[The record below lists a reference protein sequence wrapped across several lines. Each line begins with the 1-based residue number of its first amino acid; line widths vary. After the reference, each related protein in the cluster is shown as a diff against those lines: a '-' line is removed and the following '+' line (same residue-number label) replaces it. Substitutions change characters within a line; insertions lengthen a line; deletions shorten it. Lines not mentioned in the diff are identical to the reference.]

1 MAYEGSG
8 VIKILKSAVKDYTMN
23 KEFVANIGNDV
34 ILFNTGILAKQAD
47 GAVAVSCGE
56 TIVFASAV
64 ASKKIVEGQDFFP
77 LTVDY
82 REKHYS
88 AGKIPGG
95 FIKREGRPSD
105 KEILT
110 SRLADRPIR
119 PLFPD
124 DFVNEVQVII
134 YVLSADRE
142 HQPDVLAI
150 NAASAAL
157 SISGIP
163 FKGPVGAVRVGR
175 IDGQW
180 KINPYFQ
187 EMEHSDIDLVVAG
200 TKKAVTMIEGQAKN
214 LTEDEMIE
222 AVEFAHANIIK
233 LCEVQEALKE
243 ACGKPLMSYEP
254 KLSDKELEKV
264 IREKYFADIEQL
276 KEVHEKKA
284 REQAKDAIIT
294 TITRQLQEQFPDT
307 IALVPEIVDSLD
319 AEVVR
324 SRILNEG
331 KRADGRG
338 LKDIRPID
346 IMIGILPRAHGSA
359 LFTRGQTQ
367 SLGIVTLGTV
377 ADSQRIDSIDLIE
390 ESYKR
395 FMLHYY
401 FPPFSVGEVGRV
413 GGIGRR
419 EIGHG
424 MLAERALE
432 YAIPDEDIF
441 PYTIRVVSEILESN
455 GSSSM
460 ATVCSGSLALFNAGV
475 PMKAP
480 VAGIAMGLVL
490 EGDRYAILSDI
501 QGIEDHLGDMDF
513 KVAGTATG
521 ITAFQMDIKI
531 EGITTEIMRK
541 ALEQAKEGRLHIL
554 EKMNEVIAEP
564 SKELSPHAPKIAVMK
579 IEVEKIGEVIG
590 PGGRVI
596 KKIIEESGADINI
609 EPDGTVFISASEQ
622 DSIEKAQLSI
632 KGLVEEVE
640 VGAIYKGIVKRITD
654 FGAFVEILPGK
665 QGLVHISKLDHSR
678 VEKVKDILNE
688 GDEVL
693 VKVIGIDE
701 QGRIN
706 LSRKDAMKKH

>member
-1 MAYEGSG
+1 
-8 VIKILKSAVKDYTMN
+8 MN
-23 KEFVANIGNDV
+23 KEFVVHIGDDV

-64 ASKKIVEGQDFFP
+64 ASKKVVEGQDFFP

-110 SRLADRPIR
+110 SRLADRPLR

-142 HQPDVLAI
+142 HQPDVMAI

-157 SISGIP
+157 IISGIP

-175 IDGQW
+175 INGQW

-243 ACGKPLMSYEP
+243 SCGKPLMTYEP

-264 IREKYFADIEQL
+264 IREQYFTNIEQL
-276 KEVHEKKA
+276 KDVHEKKA
-284 REQAKDAIIT
+284 REQAKDTLIT
-294 TITRQLQEQFPDT
+294 TITSQLQEQFPET
-307 IALVPEIVDSLD
+307 IRLVPEIVDNLD

-413 GGIGRR
+413 GGVGRR

-432 YAIPDEDIF
+432 YAIPDEDVF

-554 EKMNEVIAEP
+554 EKMNEVISEP
-564 SKELSPHAPKIAVMK
+564 AKELSPHAPKIAVMK
-579 IEVEKIGEVIG
+579 IEIEKIGEVIG

-596 KKIIEESGADINI
+596 KKIIEESGAEINI
-609 EPDGTVFISASEQ
+609 EPDGTVFISANEQ
-622 DSIEKAQLSI
+622 DAIEKAQLSI

>member
-1 MAYEGSG
+1 
-8 VIKILKSAVKDYTMN
+8 MN
-23 KEFVANIGNDV
+23 KEFAVTIGNDL
-34 ILFNTGILAKQAD
+34 IQFSTGILAKQAD
-47 GAVAVSCGE
+47 GAVVVSCGE
-56 TIVFASAV
+56 TIVFSSAV
-64 ASKKIVEGQDFFP
+64 ASKKVVEGQDFFP

-124 DFVNEVQVII
+124 DFVNEVQIII

-142 HQPDVLAI
+142 HQPDILAI

-157 SISGIP
+157 SISGVP

-175 IDGQW
+175 VDGQW
-180 KINPYFQ
+180 IVNPSFQ
-187 EMEHSDIDLVVAG
+187 EMENSDIDLVVAG
-200 TKKAVTMIEGQAKN
+200 TRKAVTMIEGQAKN
-214 LTEDEMIE
+214 LSEDAMIQ

-233 LCEVQEALKE
+233 LCEIQEELKNT
-243 ACGKPLMSYEP
+243 CGKPLMQYIP
-254 KLSDKELEKV
+254 KLSDNKLEKV
-264 IREKYFADIEQL
+264 IREKYFTAVENF
-276 KEVHEKKA
+276 KEYTEKKA
-284 REQAKDAIIT
+284 REDAKDAIIT
-294 TITRQLQEQFPDT
+294 AITNDLKEQFPDT
-307 IALVPEIVDSLD
+307 IALVPEIVDAMD
-319 AEVVR
+319 AEVIR
-324 SRILNEG
+324 SRILDEG
-331 KRADGRG
+331 SRPDGRG
-338 LKDIRPID
+338 LNNIRPID
-346 IMIGILPRAHGSA
+346 IMVGILPRAHGSA

-377 ADSQRIDSIDLIE
+377 AESQRIDSIDLLE

-401 FPPFSVGEVGRV
+401 FPPFSTGEVGRV
-413 GGIGRR
+413 GGVGRR

-424 MLAERALE
+424 MLAERAIE
-432 YAIPDEDIF
+432 YAIPDEKEF
-441 PYTIRVVSEILESN
+441 PYTIRVVSEVLESN

-460 ATVCSGSLALFNAGV
+460 ATVCAGSLALFNAGV
-475 PMKAP
+475 PMKDQ

-490 EGDRYAILSDI
+490 EGERYAILSDI

-541 ALEQAKEGRLHIL
+541 ALEQAKEGRLYIL
-554 EKMNEVIAEP
+554 EKMNSVVSQPAQ
-564 SKELSPHAPKIAVMK
+564 ELSPHAPKIAVMK
-579 IEVEKIGEVIG
+579 IEIEKIGEVIG

-596 KKIIEESGADINI
+596 KKIIEETGAEINI
-609 EPDGTVFISASEQ
+609 EQDGTIFISANEQ
-622 DSIEKAQLSI
+622 SAIDKAQQAI
-632 KGLVEEVE
+632 KGLIEEVE
-640 VGAIYKGIVKRITD
+640 VGTIYKGVVKRITD
-654 FGAFVEILPGK
+654 FGAFVEVLPGK
-665 QGLVHISKLDHSR
+665 QGLVHISKLDFNR
-678 VEKVKDILNE
+678 VEKVKDVLKE
-688 GDEVL
+688 GDEVM
-693 VKVIGIDE
+693 VKVIGIDD

>member
-1 MAYEGSG
+1 
-8 VIKILKSAVKDYTMN
+8 MN
-23 KEFVANIGNDV
+23 KEFVAHIGDDV

-64 ASKKIVEGQDFFP
+64 ASKKVVEGQDFFP

-142 HQPDVLAI
+142 HQPDVMAI

-157 SISGIP
+157 IISGIP

-175 IDGQW
+175 INGQW

-264 IREKYFADIEQL
+264 IRERFFANIEQL
-276 KEVHEKKA
+276 KDIHEKKA
-284 REQAKDAIIT
+284 REQAKDTLIT
-294 TITRQLQEQFPDT
+294 TITSQLQEQFPDT
-307 IALVPEIVDSLD
+307 IKLVSEIVDNLD

-413 GGIGRR
+413 GGVGRR

-432 YAIPDEDIF
+432 YAIPDEDVF

-541 ALEQAKEGRLHIL
+541 ALEQAKEGRLYIL
-554 EKMNEVIAEP
+554 EKMNEVISEP
-564 SKELSPHAPKIAVMK
+564 AKELSPHAPKIAVMK
-579 IEVEKIGEVIG
+579 IEIEKIGEVIG

-609 EPDGTVFISASEQ
+609 EPDGTIFISANEQ
-622 DSIEKAQLSI
+622 DAIDKAQLSI

>member
-1 MAYEGSG
+1 
-8 VIKILKSAVKDYTMN
+8 MN
-23 KEFVANIGNDV
+23 KEFVVNIGDDV

-64 ASKKIVEGQDFFP
+64 ASKKVVEGQDFFP

-95 FIKREGRPSD
+95 FIKREGKPSD

-110 SRLADRPIR
+110 SRLADRPMR

-157 SISGIP
+157 IISGIP

-175 IDGQW
+175 IGGQW
-180 KINPYFQ
+180 KVNPNFQ

-233 LCEVQEALKE
+233 LCEVQEELKE
-243 ACGKPLMSYEP
+243 ACGKPLMTYEP

-264 IREKYFADIEQL
+264 IREQYYKDIENL
-276 KEVHEKKA
+276 KEIFEKKA
-284 REQAKDAIIT
+284 REQAKEAIIAA
-294 TITRQLQEQFPDT
+294 ITSKLQEQFPDT
-307 IALVPEIVDSLD
+307 IRLVPEIVDNLD

-377 ADSQRIDSIDLIE
+377 ADSQRIDSIDLLE

-413 GGIGRR
+413 GGVGRR

-432 YAIPDEDIF
+432 YAIPDEGTF

-554 EKMNEVIAEP
+554 DKMNEIISEP
-564 SKELSPHAPKIAVMK
+564 AKELSPHAPKIAVMK
-579 IEVEKIGEVIG
+579 IEIEKIGEVIG

-596 KKIIEESGADINI
+596 KKIIEESGAEINI
-609 EPDGTVFISASEQ
+609 EPDGTIFISANEQ
-622 DSIEKAQLSI
+622 DAIEKAQLAI

-678 VEKVKDILNE
+678 VENVKDILKE

>member
-1 MAYEGSG
+1 
-8 VIKILKSAVKDYTMN
+8 MN
-23 KEFVANIGNDV
+23 KEFAVTIGNDL
-34 ILFNTGILAKQAD
+34 IQFSTGILAKQAD
-47 GAVAVSCGE
+47 GAVVVSCGE
-56 TIVFASAV
+56 TIVFSSAV
-64 ASKKIVEGQDFFP
+64 ASKKVVEGQDFFP

-124 DFVNEVQVII
+124 DFVNEVQIII

-142 HQPDVLAI
+142 HQPDILAI

-175 IDGQW
+175 VDGQW
-180 KINPYFQ
+180 IVNPSFQ
-187 EMEHSDIDLVVAG
+187 EMENSDIDLVVAG
-200 TKKAVTMIEGQAKN
+200 TRKAVTMIEGQAKN
-214 LTEDEMIE
+214 LSEDAMIQ
-222 AVEFAHANIIK
+222 AVEFAHENIIK
-233 LCEVQEALKE
+233 LCEIQEELKN
-243 ACGKPLMSYEP
+243 ACGKPLMNYTP
-254 KLSDKELEKV
+254 KQGDKELEKV
-264 IREKYFADIEQL
+264 IRDKYFTAVENF
-276 KEVHEKKA
+276 KEYTEKKA
-284 REQAKDAIIT
+284 REDAKDAIIT
-294 TITRQLQEQFPDT
+294 AITNDLKEQFPDT
-307 IALVPEIVDSLD
+307 IALVPEIVDAMD
-319 AEVVR
+319 AEVIR
-324 SRILNEG
+324 SRILDEG
-331 KRADGRG
+331 SRPDGRG
-338 LKDIRPID
+338 LNNIRPID
-346 IMIGILPRAHGSA
+346 IMVGILPRAHGSA

-367 SLGIVTLGTV
+367 SLGIVTLGTG
-377 ADSQRIDSIDLIE
+377 ADSQRIDSIDLLE

-401 FPPFSVGEVGRV
+401 FPPFSTGEVGRV
-413 GGIGRR
+413 GGVGRR

-424 MLAERALE
+424 MLAERAIE
-432 YAIPDEDIF
+432 YAIPDETVF
-441 PYTIRVVSEILESN
+441 PYTIRVVSEVLESN

-460 ATVCSGSLALFNAGV
+460 ATVCAGSLALFNAGV
-475 PMKAP
+475 PMKDQ

-490 EGDRYAILSDI
+490 EGERYAILSDI

-541 ALEQAKEGRLHIL
+541 ALEQAKEGRLYIL
-554 EKMNEVIAEP
+554 EKMNSVISQPAQ
-564 SKELSPHAPKIAVMK
+564 ELSPHAPKIAVMK
-579 IEVEKIGEVIG
+579 IEIEKIGEVIG

-596 KKIIEESGADINI
+596 KKIIEETGAEINI
-609 EPDGTVFISASEQ
+609 EQDGTIFISANEQ
-622 DSIEKAQLSI
+622 SAIDKAQQAI
-632 KGLVEEVE
+632 KGLIEEVE
-640 VGAIYKGIVKRITD
+640 VGTIYKGVVKRITD
-654 FGAFVEILPGK
+654 FGAFVEVLPGK
-665 QGLVHISKLDHSR
+665 QGLVHISKLDFNR
-678 VEKVKDILNE
+678 VEKVKDVLNE
-688 GDEVL
+688 GDEVM
-693 VKVIGIDE
+693 VKVISIDD

>member
-1 MAYEGSG
+1 
-8 VIKILKSAVKDYTMN
+8 MN
-23 KEFVANIGNDV
+23 KEFAVTIGNDL
-34 ILFNTGILAKQAD
+34 IQFSTGILAKQAD
-47 GAVAVSCGE
+47 GAVVVSCGE
-56 TIVFASAV
+56 TIVFSSAV
-64 ASKKIVEGQDFFP
+64 ASKKVVEGQDFFP

-124 DFVNEVQVII
+124 DFVNEVQIII

-142 HQPDVLAI
+142 HQPDILAI

-175 IDGQW
+175 VDGQW
-180 KINPYFQ
+180 IVNPSFQ
-187 EMEHSDIDLVVAG
+187 EMENSDIDLVVAG
-200 TKKAVTMIEGQAKN
+200 TRKAVTMIEGQAKN
-214 LTEDEMIE
+214 LSEDAMIQ
-222 AVEFAHANIIK
+222 AVEFAHENIIK
-233 LCEVQEALKE
+233 LCEIQEELKN
-243 ACGKPLMSYEP
+243 ACGKPLMNYTP
-254 KLSDKELEKV
+254 KQGDKELEKV
-264 IREKYFADIEQL
+264 IRDKYFTAVENF
-276 KEVHEKKA
+276 KEYTEKKA
-284 REQAKDAIIT
+284 REDAKDAIIT
-294 TITRQLQEQFPDT
+294 AITDDLKEQFPDT
-307 IALVPEIVDSLD
+307 IALVPEIVDAMD
-319 AEVVR
+319 AEVIR
-324 SRILNEG
+324 SRILDEG
-331 KRADGRG
+331 SRPDGRG
-338 LKDIRPID
+338 LNNIRPID
-346 IMIGILPRAHGSA
+346 IMVGILPRAHGSA

-367 SLGIVTLGTV
+367 SLGIVTLGTG
-377 ADSQRIDSIDLIE
+377 ADSQRIDSIDLLE

-401 FPPFSVGEVGRV
+401 FPPFSTGEVGRV
-413 GGIGRR
+413 GGVGRR

-424 MLAERALE
+424 MLAERAIE
-432 YAIPDEDIF
+432 YAIPDDKVF
-441 PYTIRVVSEILESN
+441 PYTIRVVSEVLESN

-460 ATVCSGSLALFNAGV
+460 ATVCAGSLALFNAGV
-475 PMKAP
+475 PMKDQ

-490 EGDRYAILSDI
+490 EGERYAILSDI

-541 ALEQAKEGRLHIL
+541 ALEQAKEGRLYIL
-554 EKMNEVIAEP
+554 EKMNSVISQPAQ
-564 SKELSPHAPKIAVMK
+564 ELSPHAPKIAVMK
-579 IEVEKIGEVIG
+579 IEIEKIGEVIG

-596 KKIIEESGADINI
+596 KKIIEETGAEINI
-609 EPDGTVFISASEQ
+609 EQDGTIFISANEQ
-622 DSIEKAQLSI
+622 SAIDKAQQAI
-632 KGLVEEVE
+632 KGLIEEVE
-640 VGAIYKGIVKRITD
+640 VGTIYKGVVKRITD
-654 FGAFVEILPGK
+654 FGAFVEVLPGK
-665 QGLVHISKLDHSR
+665 QGLVHISKLDFNR
-678 VEKVKDILNE
+678 VEKVKDVLNE
-688 GDEVL
+688 GDEVM
-693 VKVIGIDE
+693 VKVISIDD

>member
-1 MAYEGSG
+1 
-8 VIKILKSAVKDYTMN
+8 MN
-23 KEFVANIGNDV
+23 KEFVAQIGDDV

-64 ASKKIVEGQDFFP
+64 ASKKVVEGQDFFP

-119 PLFPD
+119 PLFPE

-157 SISGIP
+157 IISGIP

-175 IDGQW
+175 INGQW

-214 LTEDEMIE
+214 LSEDEMIE
-222 AVEFAHANIIK
+222 AVEFAHAHIIK

-243 ACGKPLMSYEP
+243 SCGKPIMPYEP

-264 IREKYFADIEQL
+264 IRERYFADIEHL

-294 TITRQLQEQFPDT
+294 TITSQLQEQFPDT
-307 IALVPEIVDSLD
+307 IKLVPEIVDNLD

-377 ADSQRIDSIDLIE
+377 ADSQRIDSIDLME

-401 FPPFSVGEVGRV
+401 FPPFSVGEIGRV
-413 GGIGRR
+413 GGVGRR

-432 YAIPDEDIF
+432 YAIPDEDVF

-480 VAGIAMGLVL
+480 VAGIAMGLIL

-521 ITAFQMDIKI
+521 ITAFQLDIKI

-541 ALEQAKEGRLHIL
+541 ALEQAKEGRLYIL
-554 EKMNEVIAEP
+554 EKMNEVISEP
-564 SKELSPHAPKIAVMK
+564 AKELSPHAPKIAVMK
-579 IEVEKIGEVIG
+579 IEIEKIGEVIG

-609 EPDGTVFISASEQ
+609 EPDGTVFISANEQ

-632 KGLVEEVE
+632 KGLVEDVE

>member
-1 MAYEGSG
+1 
-8 VIKILKSAVKDYTMN
+8 MN
-23 KEFVANIGNDV
+23 KEFAVTIGNDL
-34 ILFNTGILAKQAD
+34 IQFSTGILAKQAD
-47 GAVAVSCGE
+47 GAVVVSCGE
-56 TIVFASAV
+56 TIVFSSAV
-64 ASKKIVEGQDFFP
+64 ASKKVVEGQDFFP

-124 DFVNEVQVII
+124 DFVNEVQIII

-142 HQPDVLAI
+142 HQPDILAI

-175 IDGQW
+175 VDGQW
-180 KINPYFQ
+180 IVNPSFQ
-187 EMEHSDIDLVVAG
+187 EMENSDIDLVVAG
-200 TKKAVTMIEGQAKN
+200 TRKAVTMIEGQAKN
-214 LTEDEMIE
+214 LSEDAMIQ
-222 AVEFAHANIIK
+222 AVEFAHENIIK
-233 LCEVQEALKE
+233 LCEIQEELKN
-243 ACGKPLMSYEP
+243 ACGKPLMNYTP
-254 KLSDKELEKV
+254 KQGDKELEKV
-264 IREKYFADIEQL
+264 IRDKYFTAVENF
-276 KEVHEKKA
+276 KEYTEKKA
-284 REQAKDAIIT
+284 REDAKDAIIT
-294 TITRQLQEQFPDT
+294 AITNDLKEQFPDT
-307 IALVPEIVDSLD
+307 IALVPEIVDAMD
-319 AEVVR
+319 AEVIR
-324 SRILNEG
+324 SRILDEG
-331 KRADGRG
+331 SRPDGRG
-338 LKDIRPID
+338 LNNIRPID
-346 IMIGILPRAHGSA
+346 IMVGILPRAHGSA

-367 SLGIVTLGTV
+367 SLGIVTLGTG
-377 ADSQRIDSIDLIE
+377 ADSQRIDSIDLLE

-401 FPPFSVGEVGRV
+401 FPPFSTGEVGRV
-413 GGIGRR
+413 GGVGRR

-424 MLAERALE
+424 MLAERAIE
-432 YAIPDEDIF
+432 YAIPDEAVF
-441 PYTIRVVSEILESN
+441 PYTIRVVSEVLESN

-460 ATVCSGSLALFNAGV
+460 ATVCAGSLALFNAGV
-475 PMKAP
+475 PMKDQ

-490 EGDRYAILSDI
+490 EGERYAILSDI

-541 ALEQAKEGRLHIL
+541 ALEQAKEGRLYIL
-554 EKMNEVIAEP
+554 EKMNSVISQPAQ
-564 SKELSPHAPKIAVMK
+564 ELSPHAPKIAVMK
-579 IEVEKIGEVIG
+579 IEIEKIGEVIG

-596 KKIIEESGADINI
+596 KKIIEETGAEINI
-609 EPDGTVFISASEQ
+609 EQDGTIFISANEQ
-622 DSIEKAQLSI
+622 SAIDKAQQAI
-632 KGLVEEVE
+632 KGLIEEVE
-640 VGAIYKGIVKRITD
+640 VGTIYKGVVKRITD
-654 FGAFVEILPGK
+654 FGAFVEVLPGK
-665 QGLVHISKLDHSR
+665 QGLVHISKLDFNR
-678 VEKVKDILNE
+678 VEKVKDVLNE
-688 GDEVL
+688 GDEVM
-693 VKVIGIDE
+693 VKVISIDD

>member
-1 MAYEGSG
+1 
-8 VIKILKSAVKDYTMN
+8 MN
-23 KEFVANIGNDV
+23 KEFVVKIGNDL
-34 ILFNTGILAKQAD
+34 IQFSTGILAKQAD

-56 TIVFASAV
+56 TIVFSSAV
-64 ASKKIVEGQDFFP
+64 ASKKVVEGQDFFP

-124 DFVNEVQVII
+124 DFVNEVQIII

-142 HQPDVLAI
+142 HQPDILAI

-175 IDGQW
+175 VDGQW
-180 KINPYFQ
+180 IVNPSFQ
-187 EMEHSDIDLVVAG
+187 EMENSDIDLVVAG
-200 TKKAVTMIEGQAKN
+200 TRKAVTMIEGQAKN
-214 LTEDEMIE
+214 LSEDAMIQ
-222 AVEFAHANIIK
+222 AVEFAHENIIK
-233 LCEVQEALKE
+233 LCEIQEELKN
-243 ACGKPLMSYEP
+243 ACGKPLMQYIP
-254 KLSDKELEKV
+254 KLSNKELEKV
-264 IREKYFADIEQL
+264 IRDKYFTAVENF
-276 KEVHEKKA
+276 KEYTEKKA
-284 REQAKDAIIT
+284 REDAKDAIIT
-294 TITRQLQEQFPDT
+294 AITDDLKEQFPDT
-307 IALVPEIVDSLD
+307 IALVPEIVDAMD
-319 AEVVR
+319 AEVIR
-324 SRILNEG
+324 SRILDEG
-331 KRADGRG
+331 SRPDGRG
-338 LKDIRPID
+338 LNNIRPID
-346 IMIGILPRAHGSA
+346 IMVGILPRAHGSA

-367 SLGIVTLGTV
+367 SLGIVTLGTG
-377 ADSQRIDSIDLIE
+377 ADSQRIDSIDLLE

-401 FPPFSVGEVGRV
+401 FPPFSTGEVGRV
-413 GGIGRR
+413 GGVGRR

-424 MLAERALE
+424 MLAERAIE
-432 YAIPDEDIF
+432 YAIPDEAVF
-441 PYTIRVVSEILESN
+441 PYTIRVVSEVLESN

-460 ATVCSGSLALFNAGV
+460 ATVCAGSLALFNAGV
-475 PMKAP
+475 PMKDQ

-490 EGDRYAILSDI
+490 EGERYAILSDI

-541 ALEQAKEGRLHIL
+541 ALEQAKEGRLYIL
-554 EKMNEVIAEP
+554 EKMNSVISQPAQ
-564 SKELSPHAPKIAVMK
+564 ELSPHAPKIAVMK
-579 IEVEKIGEVIG
+579 IEIEKIGEVIG

-596 KKIIEESGADINI
+596 KKIIEETGAEINI
-609 EPDGTVFISASEQ
+609 EQDGTIFISANEQ
-622 DSIEKAQLSI
+622 SAIDKAQQAI
-632 KGLVEEVE
+632 KGLIEEVE
-640 VGAIYKGIVKRITD
+640 VGTIYKGVVKRITD
-654 FGAFVEILPGK
+654 FGAFVEVLPGK
-665 QGLVHISKLDHSR
+665 QGLVHISKLDFNR
-678 VEKVKDILNE
+678 VEKVKDVLNE
-688 GDEVL
+688 GDEVM
-693 VKVIGIDE
+693 VKVISIDD

>member
-1 MAYEGSG
+1 
-8 VIKILKSAVKDYTMN
+8 MN
-23 KEFVANIGNDV
+23 KEFVAQIGDDV

-64 ASKKIVEGQDFFP
+64 ASKKVVEGQDFFP

-119 PLFPD
+119 PLFPE

-157 SISGIP
+157 IISGIP

-175 IDGQW
+175 INGQW

-214 LTEDEMIE
+214 LSEDEMIE
-222 AVEFAHANIIK
+222 AVEFAHAHIIK

-243 ACGKPLMSYEP
+243 SCGKPIMPYEP

-264 IREKYFADIEQL
+264 IRERYFADIEHL
-276 KEVHEKKA
+276 KEIHEKKA

-294 TITRQLQEQFPDT
+294 TITSQLQEQFPDT
-307 IALVPEIVDSLD
+307 IKLVPEIVDNLD

-377 ADSQRIDSIDLIE
+377 ADSQRIDSIDLME

-401 FPPFSVGEVGRV
+401 FPPFSVGEIGRV
-413 GGIGRR
+413 GGVGRR

-432 YAIPDEDIF
+432 YAIPDEDVF

-480 VAGIAMGLVL
+480 VAGIAMGLIL

-521 ITAFQMDIKI
+521 ITAFQLDIKI

-541 ALEQAKEGRLHIL
+541 ALEQAKEGRLYIL
-554 EKMNEVIAEP
+554 EKMNEVISEP
-564 SKELSPHAPKIAVMK
+564 AKELSPHAPKIAVMK
-579 IEVEKIGEVIG
+579 IEIEKIGEVIG

-609 EPDGTVFISASEQ
+609 EPDGTVFISANEQ

>member
-1 MAYEGSG
+1 
-8 VIKILKSAVKDYTMN
+8 MN
-23 KEFVANIGNDV
+23 KEFVAHIGDDV

-64 ASKKIVEGQDFFP
+64 ASKKVVEGQDFFP

-142 HQPDVLAI
+142 HQPDVMAI

-157 SISGIP
+157 IISGIP

-175 IDGQW
+175 INGQW

-264 IREKYFADIEQL
+264 IRERFFANIEQL
-276 KEVHEKKA
+276 KDVHEKKA
-284 REQAKDAIIT
+284 REQAKDTLIA
-294 TITRQLQEQFPDT
+294 TITSQLQEQFPDT
-307 IALVPEIVDSLD
+307 IKLVSEIVDNLD

-413 GGIGRR
+413 GGVGRR

-432 YAIPDEDIF
+432 YAIPDEGVF

-541 ALEQAKEGRLHIL
+541 ALEQAKEGRLYIL
-554 EKMNEVIAEP
+554 EKMNEVISEP
-564 SKELSPHAPKIAVMK
+564 AKELSPHAPKIAVMK
-579 IEVEKIGEVIG
+579 IEIEKIGEVIG

-609 EPDGTVFISASEQ
+609 EPDGTIFISASEQ
-622 DSIEKAQLSI
+622 DAIDKAQLSI

-678 VEKVKDILNE
+678 VEKVKDILSE

>member
-1 MAYEGSG
+1 
-8 VIKILKSAVKDYTMN
+8 MN
-23 KEFVANIGNDV
+23 KEFAVTIGNDL
-34 ILFNTGILAKQAD
+34 IQFSTGILAKQAD
-47 GAVAVSCGE
+47 GAVVVSCGE
-56 TIVFASAV
+56 TIVFSSAV
-64 ASKKIVEGQDFFP
+64 ASKKVVEGQDFFP

-124 DFVNEVQVII
+124 DFVNEVQIII

-142 HQPDVLAI
+142 HQPDILAI

-175 IDGQW
+175 VDGQW
-180 KINPYFQ
+180 IVNPSFQ
-187 EMEHSDIDLVVAG
+187 EMENSDIDLVVAG
-200 TKKAVTMIEGQAKN
+200 TRKAVTMIEGQAKN
-214 LTEDEMIE
+214 LSEDAMIQ
-222 AVEFAHANIIK
+222 AVEFAHENIIK
-233 LCEVQEALKE
+233 LCEIQEELKN
-243 ACGKPLMSYEP
+243 ACGKPLMNYIP
-254 KLSDKELEKV
+254 KQGDKELEKV
-264 IREKYFADIEQL
+264 IRDKYFTAVENF
-276 KEVHEKKA
+276 KEYTEKKA
-284 REQAKDAIIT
+284 REDAKDAIIKA
-294 TITRQLQEQFPDT
+294 ITDDLKEQFPDT
-307 IALVPEIVDSLD
+307 IALVPEIVDAMD
-319 AEVVR
+319 AEVIR
-324 SRILNEG
+324 SRILDEG
-331 KRADGRG
+331 SRPDGRG
-338 LKDIRPID
+338 LNNIRPID
-346 IMIGILPRAHGSA
+346 IMVGILPRAHGSA

-367 SLGIVTLGTV
+367 SLGIVTLGTG
-377 ADSQRIDSIDLIE
+377 ADSQRIDSIDLLE

-401 FPPFSVGEVGRV
+401 FPPFSTGEVGRV
-413 GGIGRR
+413 GGVGRR

-424 MLAERALE
+424 MLAERAIE
-432 YAIPDEDIF
+432 YAIPDDTVF
-441 PYTIRVVSEILESN
+441 PYTIRVVSEVLESN

-460 ATVCSGSLALFNAGV
+460 ATVCAGSLALFNAGV
-475 PMKAP
+475 PMKDQ

-490 EGDRYAILSDI
+490 EGERYAILSDI

-541 ALEQAKEGRLHIL
+541 ALEQAKEGRLYIL
-554 EKMNEVIAEP
+554 EKMNSVISQPAQ
-564 SKELSPHAPKIAVMK
+564 ELSPHAPKIAVMK
-579 IEVEKIGEVIG
+579 IEIEKIGEVIG

-596 KKIIEESGADINI
+596 KKIIEETGAEINI
-609 EPDGTVFISASEQ
+609 EQDGTIFISANEQ
-622 DSIEKAQLSI
+622 SAIDKAQQAI
-632 KGLVEEVE
+632 KGLIEEVE
-640 VGAIYKGIVKRITD
+640 VGTIYKGVVKRITD
-654 FGAFVEILPGK
+654 FGAFVEVLPGK
-665 QGLVHISKLDHSR
+665 QGLVHISKLDFNR
-678 VEKVKDILNE
+678 VEKVKDVLNE
-688 GDEVL
+688 GDEVM
-693 VKVIGIDE
+693 VKVISIDD

>member
-1 MAYEGSG
+1 
-8 VIKILKSAVKDYTMN
+8 MN
-23 KEFVANIGNDV
+23 KEFVAHIGDDV

-64 ASKKIVEGQDFFP
+64 ASKKVVEGQDFFP

-142 HQPDVLAI
+142 HQPDVMAI

-157 SISGIP
+157 IISGIP

-175 IDGQW
+175 INGQW

-264 IREKYFADIEQL
+264 IRERFFANIEQL
-276 KEVHEKKA
+276 KDVHEKKA
-284 REQAKDAIIT
+284 REQAKDALIT
-294 TITRQLQEQFPDT
+294 TITSQLQEQFPDT
-307 IALVPEIVDSLD
+307 IKLVSEIVDNLD

-413 GGIGRR
+413 GGVGRR

-432 YAIPDEDIF
+432 YAIPDEGVF

-541 ALEQAKEGRLHIL
+541 ALEQAKEGRLYIL
-554 EKMNEVIAEP
+554 EKMNEVISEP
-564 SKELSPHAPKIAVMK
+564 AKELSPHAPKIAVMK
-579 IEVEKIGEVIG
+579 IEIEKIGEVIG

-609 EPDGTVFISASEQ
+609 EPDGTIFISASEQ
-622 DSIEKAQLSI
+622 DAIDKAQLSI

-678 VEKVKDILNE
+678 VEKVKDILSE

>member
-1 MAYEGSG
+1 
-8 VIKILKSAVKDYTMN
+8 MN
-23 KEFVANIGNDV
+23 KEFVAQIGDDV

-64 ASKKIVEGQDFFP
+64 ASKKVVEGQDFFP

-119 PLFPD
+119 PLFPE

-150 NAASAAL
+150 NATSAAL
-157 SISGIP
+157 IISGIP

-175 IDGQW
+175 INGQW

-214 LTEDEMIE
+214 LSEDEMIE

-243 ACGKPLMSYEP
+243 ACGKPIMSYEP
-254 KLSDKELEKV
+254 KLSDKELEKIV
-264 IREKYFADIEQL
+264 RERYFADIEQL

-294 TITRQLQEQFPDT
+294 TITSQLQDQFPDT
-307 IALVPEIVDSLD
+307 IKLVPEIVDNLD

-377 ADSQRIDSIDLIE
+377 ADSQRIDSIDLME

-401 FPPFSVGEVGRV
+401 FPPFSVGEIGRV
-413 GGIGRR
+413 GGVGRR

-432 YAIPDEDIF
+432 YAIPDEDVF

-480 VAGIAMGLVL
+480 VAGIAMGLIL

-521 ITAFQMDIKI
+521 ITAFQLDIKI

-541 ALEQAKEGRLHIL
+541 ALEQAKEGRLYIL
-554 EKMNEVIAEP
+554 EKMNEVISEP
-564 SKELSPHAPKIAVMK
+564 AKELSPHAPKIAVMK
-579 IEVEKIGEVIG
+579 IEIEKIGEVIG

-609 EPDGTVFISASEQ
+609 EPDGTIFISANEQ

-632 KGLVEEVE
+632 KGLVEDVE

>member
-1 MAYEGSG
+1 
-8 VIKILKSAVKDYTMN
+8 MN
-23 KEFVANIGNDV
+23 KEFVVKIGNDL
-34 ILFNTGILAKQAD
+34 IQFSTGILAKQAD

-56 TIVFASAV
+56 TIVFSSAV
-64 ASKKIVEGQDFFP
+64 ASKKVVEGQDFFP

-124 DFVNEVQVII
+124 DFVNEVQIII

-142 HQPDVLAI
+142 HQPDILAI

-175 IDGQW
+175 VDGQW
-180 KINPYFQ
+180 IVNPSFQ
-187 EMEHSDIDLVVAG
+187 EMENSDIDLVVAG
-200 TKKAVTMIEGQAKN
+200 TRKAVTMIEGQAKN
-214 LTEDEMIE
+214 LSEDAMIQ
-222 AVEFAHANIIK
+222 AVEFAHENIIK
-233 LCEVQEALKE
+233 LCEIQEELKN
-243 ACGKPLMSYEP
+243 ACGKPLMNYTP
-254 KLSDKELEKV
+254 KQGDKELEKV
-264 IREKYFADIEQL
+264 IRDKYFTAVENF
-276 KEVHEKKA
+276 KEYTEKKA
-284 REQAKDAIIT
+284 REDAKDAIIT
-294 TITRQLQEQFPDT
+294 AITNDLKEQFPDT
-307 IALVPEIVDSLD
+307 IALVPEIVDAMD
-319 AEVVR
+319 AEVIR
-324 SRILNEG
+324 SRILDEG
-331 KRADGRG
+331 SRPDGRG
-338 LKDIRPID
+338 LNNIRPID
-346 IMIGILPRAHGSA
+346 IMVGILPRAHGSA

-367 SLGIVTLGTV
+367 SLGIVTLGTG
-377 ADSQRIDSIDLIE
+377 ADSQRIDSIDLLE

-401 FPPFSVGEVGRV
+401 FPPFSTGEVGRV
-413 GGIGRR
+413 GGVGRR

-424 MLAERALE
+424 MLAERAIE
-432 YAIPDEDIF
+432 YAIPDEAVF
-441 PYTIRVVSEILESN
+441 PYTIRVVSEVLESN

-460 ATVCSGSLALFNAGV
+460 ATVCAGSLALFNAGV
-475 PMKAP
+475 PMKDQ

-490 EGDRYAILSDI
+490 EGERYAILSDI

-541 ALEQAKEGRLHIL
+541 ALEQAKEGRLYIL
-554 EKMNEVIAEP
+554 EKMNSVISQPAQ
-564 SKELSPHAPKIAVMK
+564 ELSPHAPKTAVMK
-579 IEVEKIGEVIG
+579 IEIEKIGEVIG

-596 KKIIEESGADINI
+596 KKIIEETGAEINI
-609 EPDGTVFISASEQ
+609 EQDGTIFISANEQ
-622 DSIEKAQLSI
+622 SAIDKAQQAI
-632 KGLVEEVE
+632 KGLIEEVE
-640 VGAIYKGIVKRITD
+640 VGTIYKGVVKRITD
-654 FGAFVEILPGK
+654 FGAFVEVLPGK
-665 QGLVHISKLDHSR
+665 QGLVHISKLDFNR
-678 VEKVKDILNE
+678 VEKVKDVLNE
-688 GDEVL
+688 GDEVM
-693 VKVIGIDE
+693 VKVISIDD

>member
-1 MAYEGSG
+1 
-8 VIKILKSAVKDYTMN
+8 MN
-23 KEFVANIGNDV
+23 KEFVANIGDDV

-64 ASKKIVEGQDFFP
+64 ASKKVVEGQDFFP

-119 PLFPD
+119 PLFPE

-150 NAASAAL
+150 NATSAAL
-157 SISGIP
+157 IISGIP

-175 IDGQW
+175 INGQW

-214 LTEDEMIE
+214 LSEDEMIE

-243 ACGKPLMSYEP
+243 ACGKPIMPYEP
-254 KLSDKELEKV
+254 KLSDKELEKI
-264 IREKYFADIEQL
+264 IRDRYFADIEKL

-284 REQAKDAIIT
+284 REQAKDDIIT
-294 TITRQLQEQFPDT
+294 TITTQLQEQFPDT
-307 IALVPEIVDSLD
+307 IKLVSEIVDNLD

-377 ADSQRIDSIDLIE
+377 ADSQRIDSIDLME

-401 FPPFSVGEVGRV
+401 FPPFSVGEIGRV
-413 GGIGRR
+413 GGVGRR

-480 VAGIAMGLVL
+480 VAGIAMGLIL

-521 ITAFQMDIKI
+521 ITAFQLDIKI

-541 ALEQAKEGRLHIL
+541 ALEQAKEGRLFIL
-554 EKMNEVIAEP
+554 EKMNEVISEP
-564 SKELSPHAPKIAVMK
+564 AKELSPHAPKISVMK
-579 IEVEKIGEVIG
+579 IEIEKIGEVIG

-596 KKIIEESGADINI
+596 KKIIEESGAEINI
-609 EPDGTVFISASEQ
+609 EPDGTIFISANEQ
-622 DSIEKAQLSI
+622 DSIEKAQLAI
-632 KGLVEEVE
+632 KGLVEDVE

>member
-1 MAYEGSG
+1 
-8 VIKILKSAVKDYTMN
+8 MN
-23 KEFVANIGNDV
+23 KEFAVTIGNDL
-34 ILFNTGILAKQAD
+34 IQFSTGILAKQAD
-47 GAVAVSCGE
+47 GAVVVSCGE
-56 TIVFASAV
+56 TIVFSSAV
-64 ASKKIVEGQDFFP
+64 ASKKVVEGQDFFP

-124 DFVNEVQVII
+124 DFVNEVQIII

-142 HQPDVLAI
+142 HQPDILAI

-175 IDGQW
+175 VDGQW
-180 KINPYFQ
+180 IVNPSFQ
-187 EMEHSDIDLVVAG
+187 EMENSDIDLVVAG
-200 TKKAVTMIEGQAKN
+200 TRKAVTMIEGQAKN
-214 LTEDEMIE
+214 LSEDAMIQ
-222 AVEFAHANIIK
+222 AVEFAHENIIK
-233 LCEVQEALKE
+233 LCEIQEELKN
-243 ACGKPLMSYEP
+243 ACGKPLMNYIP
-254 KLSDKELEKV
+254 KQGDKELEKV
-264 IREKYFADIEQL
+264 IRDKYFTAVENF
-276 KEVHEKKA
+276 KEYTEKKA
-284 REQAKDAIIT
+284 REDAKDAIIT
-294 TITRQLQEQFPDT
+294 AITNDLKEQFPDT
-307 IALVPEIVDSLD
+307 IALVPEIVDAMD
-319 AEVVR
+319 AEVIR
-324 SRILNEG
+324 SRILDEG
-331 KRADGRG
+331 SRPDGRG
-338 LKDIRPID
+338 LNNIRPID
-346 IMIGILPRAHGSA
+346 IMVGILPRAHGSA

-367 SLGIVTLGTV
+367 SLGIVTLGTG
-377 ADSQRIDSIDLIE
+377 ADSQRIDSIDLLE

-401 FPPFSVGEVGRV
+401 FPPFSTGEVGRV
-413 GGIGRR
+413 GGVGRR

-424 MLAERALE
+424 MLAERAIE
-432 YAIPDEDIF
+432 YAIPDETVF
-441 PYTIRVVSEILESN
+441 PYTIRVVSEVLESN

-460 ATVCSGSLALFNAGV
+460 ATVCAGSLALFNAGV
-475 PMKAP
+475 PMKDQ

-490 EGDRYAILSDI
+490 EGERYAILSDI

-541 ALEQAKEGRLHIL
+541 ALEQAKEGRLYIL
-554 EKMNEVIAEP
+554 EKMNSVISQPAQ
-564 SKELSPHAPKIAVMK
+564 ELSPHAPKIAVMK
-579 IEVEKIGEVIG
+579 IEIEKIGEVIG

-596 KKIIEESGADINI
+596 KKIIEETGAEINI
-609 EPDGTVFISASEQ
+609 EQDGTIFISANEQ
-622 DSIEKAQLSI
+622 SAIDKAQQAI
-632 KGLVEEVE
+632 KGLIEEVE
-640 VGAIYKGIVKRITD
+640 VGTIYKGVVKRITD
-654 FGAFVEILPGK
+654 FGAFVEVLPGK
-665 QGLVHISKLDHSR
+665 QGLVHISKLDFNR
-678 VEKVKDILNE
+678 VEKVKDVLNE
-688 GDEVL
+688 GDEVM
-693 VKVIGIDE
+693 VKVISIDD

>member
-1 MAYEGSG
+1 
-8 VIKILKSAVKDYTMN
+8 MN
-23 KEFVANIGNDV
+23 KEFAVTIGNDL
-34 ILFNTGILAKQAD
+34 IQFSTGILAKQAD
-47 GAVAVSCGE
+47 GAVVVSCGE
-56 TIVFASAV
+56 TIVFSSAV
-64 ASKKIVEGQDFFP
+64 ASKKVVEGQDFFP

-124 DFVNEVQVII
+124 DFVNEVQIII

-142 HQPDVLAI
+142 HQPDILAI

-157 SISGIP
+157 SISGVP

-175 IDGQW
+175 VDGQW
-180 KINPYFQ
+180 IVNPSFQ
-187 EMEHSDIDLVVAG
+187 EMENSDIDLVVAG
-200 TKKAVTMIEGQAKN
+200 TRKAVTMIEGQAKN
-214 LTEDEMIE
+214 LSEDAMIQ

-233 LCEVQEALKE
+233 LCEIQEELKNT
-243 ACGKPLMSYEP
+243 CGKPLMQYIP
-254 KLSDKELEKV
+254 KLSDNKLEKV
-264 IREKYFADIEQL
+264 IREKYFTAVENF
-276 KEVHEKKA
+276 KEYTEKKA
-284 REQAKDAIIT
+284 REDAKDAIIT
-294 TITRQLQEQFPDT
+294 AITNDLKEQFPDT
-307 IALVPEIVDSLD
+307 IALVPEIVDAMD
-319 AEVVR
+319 AEVIR
-324 SRILNEG
+324 SRILDEG
-331 KRADGRG
+331 SRPDGRG
-338 LKDIRPID
+338 LNNIRPID
-346 IMIGILPRAHGSA
+346 IMVGILPRAHGSA

-377 ADSQRIDSIDLIE
+377 ADSQRIDSIDLLE

-401 FPPFSVGEVGRV
+401 FPPFSTGEVGRV
-413 GGIGRR
+413 GGVGRR

-424 MLAERALE
+424 MLAERAIE
-432 YAIPDEDIF
+432 YAIPDEKEF
-441 PYTIRVVSEILESN
+441 PYTIRVVSEVLESN

-460 ATVCSGSLALFNAGV
+460 ATVCAGSLALFNAGV
-475 PMKAP
+475 PMKDQ

-490 EGDRYAILSDI
+490 EGERYAILSDI

-541 ALEQAKEGRLHIL
+541 ALEQAKEGRLYIL
-554 EKMNEVIAEP
+554 EKMNSVVSQPAQ
-564 SKELSPHAPKIAVMK
+564 ELSPHAPKIAVMK
-579 IEVEKIGEVIG
+579 IEIEKIGEVIG

-596 KKIIEESGADINI
+596 KKIIEETGAEINI
-609 EPDGTVFISASEQ
+609 EQDGTIFISANEQ
-622 DSIEKAQLSI
+622 SAIDKAQQAI
-632 KGLVEEVE
+632 KGLIEEVE
-640 VGAIYKGIVKRITD
+640 VGTIYKGVVKRITD
-654 FGAFVEILPGK
+654 FGAFVEVLPGK
-665 QGLVHISKLDHSR
+665 QGLVHISKLDFNR
-678 VEKVKDILNE
+678 VEKVKDVLKE
-688 GDEVL
+688 GDEVM
-693 VKVIGIDE
+693 VKVIGIDD

>member
-1 MAYEGSG
+1 
-8 VIKILKSAVKDYTMN
+8 MN
-23 KEFVANIGNDV
+23 KEFAVTIGNDL
-34 ILFNTGILAKQAD
+34 IQFSTGILAKQAD
-47 GAVAVSCGE
+47 GAVVVSCGE
-56 TIVFASAV
+56 TIVFSSAV
-64 ASKKIVEGQDFFP
+64 ASKKVVEGQDFFP

-124 DFVNEVQVII
+124 DFVNEVQIII

-142 HQPDVLAI
+142 HQPDILAI

-175 IDGQW
+175 VDGQW
-180 KINPYFQ
+180 IVNPSFQ
-187 EMEHSDIDLVVAG
+187 EMENSDIDLVVAG
-200 TKKAVTMIEGQAKN
+200 TRKAVTMIEGQAKN
-214 LTEDEMIE
+214 LSEDAMIQ
-222 AVEFAHANIIK
+222 AVEFAHENIIK
-233 LCEVQEALKE
+233 LCEIQEELKN
-243 ACGKPLMSYEP
+243 ACGKPLMNYTP
-254 KLSDKELEKV
+254 KQGDKELEKV
-264 IREKYFADIEQL
+264 IRDKYFTAVENF
-276 KEVHEKKA
+276 KEYTEKKA
-284 REQAKDAIIT
+284 REDAKDAIISA
-294 TITRQLQEQFPDT
+294 ITNDLKEQFPDT
-307 IALVPEIVDSLD
+307 IALVPEIVDAMD
-319 AEVVR
+319 AEVIR
-324 SRILNEG
+324 SRILDEG
-331 KRADGRG
+331 SRPDGRG
-338 LKDIRPID
+338 LNNIRPID
-346 IMIGILPRAHGSA
+346 IMVGILPRAHGSA

-367 SLGIVTLGTV
+367 SLGIVTLGTG
-377 ADSQRIDSIDLIE
+377 ADSQRIDSIDLLE

-401 FPPFSVGEVGRV
+401 FPPFSTGEVGRV
-413 GGIGRR
+413 GGVGRR

-424 MLAERALE
+424 MLAERAIE
-432 YAIPDEDIF
+432 YAIPDDKVF
-441 PYTIRVVSEILESN
+441 PYTIRVVSEVLESN

-460 ATVCSGSLALFNAGV
+460 ATVCAGSLALFNAGV
-475 PMKAP
+475 PMKDQ

-490 EGDRYAILSDI
+490 EGERYAILSDI

-541 ALEQAKEGRLHIL
+541 ALEQAKEGRLYIL
-554 EKMNEVIAEP
+554 EKMNSVISQPAQ
-564 SKELSPHAPKIAVMK
+564 ELSPHAPKIAVMK
-579 IEVEKIGEVIG
+579 IEIEKIGEVIG

-596 KKIIEESGADINI
+596 KKIIEETGAEINI
-609 EPDGTVFISASEQ
+609 EQDGTIFISANEQ
-622 DSIEKAQLSI
+622 SAIDKAQQAI
-632 KGLVEEVE
+632 KGLIEEVE
-640 VGAIYKGIVKRITD
+640 VGTIYKGVVKRITD
-654 FGAFVEILPGK
+654 FGAFVEVLPGK
-665 QGLVHISKLDHSR
+665 QGLVHISKLDFNR
-678 VEKVKDILNE
+678 VEKVKDVLNE
-688 GDEVL
+688 GDEVM
-693 VKVIGIDE
+693 VKVISIDD